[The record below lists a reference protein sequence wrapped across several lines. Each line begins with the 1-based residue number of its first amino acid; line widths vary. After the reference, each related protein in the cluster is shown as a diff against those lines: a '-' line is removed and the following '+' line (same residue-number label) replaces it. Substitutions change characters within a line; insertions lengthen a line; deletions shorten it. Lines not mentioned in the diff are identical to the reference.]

1 MVDENRVPDGGPPA
15 LDVMAALSSRYTWV
29 VLGALATLLVGWL
42 VVNHPQEGPVIGG
55 VAIGA
60 ELYYLQWIV
69 YAAIIALLG
78 TRLAQYRRDRTP
90 RQDVGF
96 VFLVATLYLIGFL
109 LHYTPFVYEFPEP
122 PLAGVVRAGVM
133 IGCGV
138 LGAMYGLSSKHRWR

>member
-1 MVDENRVPDGGPPA
+1 MQDSPRNPVAEPA
-15 LDVMAALSSRYTWV
+15 PFDYAKALSNRYAWV
-29 VLGALATLLVGWL
+29 VLGALATLIVGWIA
-42 VVNHPQEGPVIGG
+42 VTHPTEAPTLGG
-55 VAIGA
+55 VVLGPS
-60 ELYYLQWIV
+60 LYYLQWVV

-78 TRLAQYRRDRTP
+78 MRLAQYRRSRTP

-96 VFLVATLYLIGFL
+96 VFAVTTLYLMGFL

-122 PLAGVVRAGVM
+122 PLAGVVRAGFM